1 MSNSYRKAKGGKAG
15 FRGLLLRTGKK
26 IRCDL
31 TQASKER
38 RTVGDYAFVKE
49 TATGA
54 RQRRM

>member
-1 MSNSYRKAKGGKAG
+1 MSNSYRKAKGGKVG

-54 RQRRM
+54 RQ